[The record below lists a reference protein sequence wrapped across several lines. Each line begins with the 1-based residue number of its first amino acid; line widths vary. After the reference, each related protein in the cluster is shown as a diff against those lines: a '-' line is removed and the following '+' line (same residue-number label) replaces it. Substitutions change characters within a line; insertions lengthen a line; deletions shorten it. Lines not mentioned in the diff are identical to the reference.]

1 MRATTSMRI
10 LATVALACVAA
21 CSAQEGADGQ
31 GTDAG
36 AGGDATTCGTAI
48 SFDKTEHEAN
58 SIAPIRARVNV
69 VNTAGVLTFTW
80 DVTFNNNPVPFTME
94 ASDNSQIG
102 FLAPTPGPY
111 HVSVSIGGP
120 VQGCN
125 YADGFINVLQ
135 PGASSSYYR
144 LRTVPSGSSVPP
156 QETLIQVR
164 GGADVV
170 RDISLDPGITAS
182 LAVQQTGTGAGVQAY
197 VKMMPVSAPN
207 AFTEVFTLGNGTFTT
222 TLLGQDHT
230 ALVIP
235 TSTAY
240 APALVTWSPPST
252 ALVIGTGSVTSGIVR
267 GPGGVGL
274 SGAKVQLSS
283 GGVPSTLA
291 TTLADGSFS
300 LRTSFTAGSPVTVKV
315 TPTAASGL
323 PRLEAT
329 GAFNLATSM
338 QITYSSALATCDLNG
353 TPVRRSTVNQ
363 GGAKV
368 TVVGTLPGAS
378 GSVIAGVT
386 VNATGTVRV
395 AATANGG
402 GTLPAMLVPRA
413 ASLSAVVELDTND
426 LAVDTIDTSTCA
438 AQTIDAPALI
448 VRTGTAKN
456 VATAVLSGV
465 RVEATPIGA
474 LAQADAQT
482 VTAMTDASGLF
493 SIALAS
499 GGRYDVRF
507 VDPYARAA
515 RLEALYIAP
524 ASVPTTAT
532 LPKSLAISGKV
543 TVLGSSQPV
552 SGASIQLLCATCT
565 GIEASRPVTET
576 ASDGLSGYR
585 IAVPDPGSM

>member
-1 MRATTSMRI
+1 MRI
-10 LATVALACVAA
+10 LATVALACAAA
-21 CSAQEGADGQ
+21 CSGQEGADGL

-36 AGGDATTCGTAI
+36 TVGDGSTCGTAI
-48 SFDKTEHEAN
+48 SFDPTEPEAN
-58 SIAPIRARVNV
+58 SIAPIRAAVNV
-69 VNTAGVLTFTW
+69 VGAPGVFTYSW
-80 DVTFNNNPVPFTME
+80 DVTFDNNPVAFTME

-111 HVSVSIGGP
+111 HVTVSISGP
-120 VQGCN
+120 VPGCN
-125 YADGFINVLQ
+125 YADGYINVLQ
-135 PGASSSYYR
+135 PGASSEYYR
-144 LRTVPSGSSVPP
+144 LRTVPSASNVPP

-170 RDISLDPGITAS
+170 RNISLDPGITAS

-222 TLLGQDHT
+222 KLLGQDHT

-235 TSTAY
+235 TSTAF
-240 APALVTWSPPST
+240 APALVTWTPTST
-252 ALVIGTGSVTSGIVR
+252 ALVIGSGSVVNGIVR
-267 GPGGVGL
+267 GPGGAGL
-274 SGAKVQLSS
+274 SGAKIQLSS

-300 LRTSFTAGSPVTVKV
+300 LRTSFAAGSTVTVKV

-329 GAFNLATSM
+329 GAFDLGTSM
-338 QITYSSALATCDLNG
+338 QVTYSAALATCDLAT
-353 TPVRRSTVNQ
+353 TPVRRSSVNQ

-378 GSVIAGVT
+378 GTVIAGVT

-395 AATANGG
+395 VATANGG

-413 ASLSAVVELDTND
+413 TSLSAVVELATND
-426 LAVDTIDTSTCA
+426 LAVDTINTSTCA
-438 AQTIDAPALI
+438 AQTIDAPALV
-448 VRTGTAKN
+448 VRNGTAQN

-465 RVEATPIGA
+465 RVEATPIGT

-482 VTAMTDASGLF
+482 VTAMTDETGAF

-515 RLEALYIAP
+515 RLEVLNIAP

-532 LPKSLAISGKV
+532 LPKSLAISGEV
-543 TVLGSSQPV
+543 SVLGSSQPV

-565 GIEASRPVTET
+565 GIEASRPIAET